1 MIPDTHEEDQI
12 LLSIHDSDIG
22 LAHDGSN
29 FSVISV

>member
-22 LAHDGSN
+22 LAHDCGN
-29 FSVISV
+29 FSVIAV